1 MSRRVFTLNE
11 ALAELLRD
19 DEDDF
24 LNGEGNVNEGSD
36 SDESEDLEK
45 NDSTLSVSTE
55 SAGDAS
61 RQSGSSDVLLSGDFH
76 RSS

>member
-1 MSRRVFTLNE
+1 MSCRVFTLNE

-45 NDSTLSVSTE
+45 NEPTLSVSTE

-61 RQSGSSDVLLSGDFH
+61 RHSSSSDIQRSVDFH
-76 RSS
+76 